1 MIEKV
6 RSYFNKRY
14 SYVDHYAVSDQA
26 ILKMLEGPYMK
37 NKSFNQQ
44 MDLLYDWMLS
54 QDLCDVTP

>member
-6 RSYFNKRY
+6 RSYFNERY
-14 SYVDHYAVSDQA
+14 LYVDHYAVSDQA
-26 ILKMLEGPYMK
+26 ILKMLEEPYLK